1 MGAALHVGRT
11 EAEVTGFLAGLE
23 IPPPGGVKVTQW
35 RPESGTESARPTSL
49 WGGGVARQP

>member
-11 EAEVTGFLAGLE
+11 QAEVTGFLAGLE

-49 WGGGVARQP
+49 GYL